1 MVEPTVKVGNII
13 SLSSCDGADRRVRR
27 VVRGQT
33 KEQLAL
39 DQIGLSRIRD
49 RSDKANRCSRATA
62 DGYFGLR
69 GLFEG

>member
-1 MVEPTVKVGNII
+1 MVMVGNII
-13 SLSSCDGADRRVRR
+13 SLPSCDGADRRVRR

-49 RSDKANRCSRATA
+49 DRSDKANRCSRATA
-62 DGYFGLR
+62 VGYFGLR
-69 GLFEG
+69 GLFER